1 MFMLMLLLVVVGVVL
16 LLTGP
21 LLARWMGRA
30 EDAAG
35 LGRIIQVVGVVLLVA
50 ALLVRPHNPENT
62 AFPPPPEE
70 LTPGRP

>member
-1 MFMLMLLLVVVGVVL
+1 MFMLMLLLALAGIAL

-35 LGRIIQVVGVVLLVA
+35 LGRIIQAVGIVLLLA
-50 ALLVRPHNPENT
+50 ALLVRPHNPENS

-70 LTPGRP
+70 FTPAK